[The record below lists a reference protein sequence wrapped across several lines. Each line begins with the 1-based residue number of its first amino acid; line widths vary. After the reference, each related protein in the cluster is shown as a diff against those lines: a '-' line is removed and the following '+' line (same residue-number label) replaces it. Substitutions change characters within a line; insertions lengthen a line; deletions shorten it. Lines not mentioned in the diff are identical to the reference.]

1 MLRTA
6 GLVSRKRRERDF
18 ADELDSHLQM
28 HVDDNIRSGM
38 APDQARR
45 EALLRLGGVEPTKES
60 WRDRNTIPALENL
73 KRDFQYALRQLR
85 KNPGFTSAAIAVLAL
100 GMCAG
105 ISIFAFVDAALL
117 KPLPYRDPA
126 RLIGVFES
134 VALIPRSNLSYPD
147 YLDWKRLNNVFSSL
161 DAYQHTGFIL
171 TTSSGAQ
178 PARGARVTAGFFRTL
193 GVTPVLGRDFHEGED
208 LPSAANTVLLSY
220 AGWQKQYGGRADVLG
235 RSVLLNG
242 IPHTII
248 GVLPRSFHF
257 APAEP
262 AAFWTAFHATSECD
276 LRRSCHALYGIG
288 RLKNGVSIDAA
299 LAEMKSIAR
308 QLEKEYPD
316 SNRGQGADI
325 VPLSEVLVGDI
336 RPILFVLFG
345 GAGLLLLIAGV
356 NVANLL
362 VVRSENRRREMA
374 VRNSLGATRGRLISQ
389 FAAEAVVLTV
399 LGAALGLAS
408 AGWTMRLLT
417 RLIPE
422 EMLAGMPF
430 LLGLGINQ
438 HILMFAGTIT
448 LLAATLFLIPGL
460 HYSSPRMRE
469 GLAESSRRSSGNLWR
484 RVGAKLVVLELGLAT
499 VLLAGAG
506 LLSQSLYHLLHVE
519 LGFQPDRLATL
530 FVAIPPAR
538 YANDNRIVALARQLI
553 AKIDSLPAVESGAI
567 ASRLPVSGNG
577 DTDWIRFAGRPY
589 HGEHNEVNERDVSA
603 AYFKTIGAKLLRG
616 RYFTDDEDASKP
628 NVAIIN
634 QALARKYFPGEDPL
648 GRRFG
653 DIALSPKSMKQIVG
667 VVDDIREGSLDSEVW
682 PAEYRPFNQ
691 STDHYFGVV
700 VRVSHGARAILPEFA
715 AAIHKLDP
723 GIVIDN
729 PMAMNDRIS
738 NSPSAYLHRSA
749 AWLVGGFASVA
760 LLLSAIGVYGVLA
773 YSVSRRTRE
782 IGVRIALG
790 AEPRSI
796 HRLILKEAGRLAITG
811 VALGILSSVLL
822 TAAMRSLLF
831 GVRSWDLPT
840 LAAVGALLACAA
852 LLASY
857 LPARRAAAVN
867 PVDALRAD

>member
-1 MLRTA
+1 
-6 GLVSRKRRERDF
+6 
-18 ADELDSHLQM
+18 
-28 HVDDNIRSGM
+28 
-38 APDQARR
+38 
-45 EALLRLGGVEPTKES
+45 
-60 WRDRNTIPALENL
+60 
-73 KRDFQYALRQLR
+73 
-85 KNPGFTSAAIAVLAL
+85 
-100 GMCAG
+100 
-105 ISIFAFVDAALL
+105 
-117 KPLPYRDPA
+117 
-126 RLIGVFES
+126 
-134 VALIPRSNLSYPD
+134 
-147 YLDWKRLNNVFSSL
+147 
-161 DAYQHTGFIL
+161 
-171 TTSSGAQ
+171 
-178 PARGARVTAGFFRTL
+178 
-193 GVTPVLGRDFHEGED
+193 
-208 LPSAANTVLLSY
+208 
-220 AGWQKQYGGRADVLG
+220 
-235 RSVLLNG
+235 
-242 IPHTII
+242 
-248 GVLPRSFHF
+248 
-257 APAEP
+257 
-262 AAFWTAFHATSECD
+262 
-276 LRRSCHALYGIG
+276 
-288 RLKNGVSIDAA
+288 
-299 LAEMKSIAR
+299 
-308 QLEKEYPD
+308 
-316 SNRGQGADI
+316 
-325 VPLSEVLVGDI
+325 
-336 RPILFVLFG
+336 
-345 GAGLLLLIAGV
+345 
-356 NVANLL
+356 
-362 VVRSENRRREMA
+362 
-374 VRNSLGATRGRLISQ
+374 
-389 FAAEAVVLTV
+389 
-399 LGAALGLAS
+399 
-408 AGWTMRLLT
+408 
-417 RLIPE
+417 
-422 EMLAGMPF
+422 
-430 LLGLGINQ
+430 
-438 HILMFAGTIT
+438 
-448 LLAATLFLIPGL
+448 
-460 HYSSPRMRE
+460 
-469 GLAESSRRSSGNLWR
+469 
-484 RVGAKLVVLELGLAT
+484 VGAKLVVLELGLAT

-538 YANDNRIVALARQLI
+538 YANDNRIVALARQLM
-553 AKIDSLPAVESGAI
+553 AKIDSLPAVESAAI

-782 IGVRIALG
+782 IGVRMALG
-790 AEPRSI
+790 AEPRSV
-796 HRLILKEAGRLAITG
+796 HRLVLKEAGRLSITG